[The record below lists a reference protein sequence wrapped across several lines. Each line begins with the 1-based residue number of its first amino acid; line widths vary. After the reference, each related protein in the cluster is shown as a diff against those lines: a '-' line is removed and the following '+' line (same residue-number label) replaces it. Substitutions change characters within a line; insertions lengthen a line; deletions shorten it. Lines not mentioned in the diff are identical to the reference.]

1 MTIKTIL
8 TLFLLPILTSS
19 IRCVNFY
26 GIETERK
33 APVCDWAHEPKW
45 YLQKLKDGFG
55 LDTVRLPYSR
65 DYVMGNDWK
74 KMDAIIQTC
83 NEMNIKVI
91 VDYHRTYQSHQG
103 KTPTEGITL
112 GQFLDTHLTVLNR
125 YHDKV
130 WGVSVFNEIQIRDGN
145 YTDQINHM
153 IVNAIESQFP
163 GRYRYFLGC
172 ADWGH
177 NCWNATLPTG
187 FENRSYID
195 IHQYKFTD
203 KAEERTTAF
212 PDRIPSANYF
222 VGEIGARTEEL
233 PWLRSYLGYL
243 ESRGI
248 NNVCFWTIAHST
260 DTGGLWKD
268 DCQSIEQEK
277 VDLLADFFNHT
288 KPECRRRMLRFSS

>member
-1 MTIKTIL
+1 MHKIL
-8 TLFLLPILTSS
+8 LFLLPALAWA

-26 GIETERK
+26 GLENERK
-33 APVCDWAHEPKW
+33 APVCDWVHEPRW
-45 YLQKLKDGFG
+45 YIQKLKDGFG

-65 DYVMGNDWK
+65 DYVMGGDWK

-83 NEMNIKVI
+83 NEMSIKVI

-112 GQFLDTHLTVLNR
+112 GQFLDTHLAVLNR
-125 YHDKV
+125 YHEKV
-130 WGVSVFNEIQIRDGN
+130 WGVSVFNEIQVKDGS

-153 IVNAIESQFP
+153 MVNAIESQFP
-163 GRYRYFLGC
+163 GKYNYFLGC

-177 NCWNATLPTG
+177 NCQNVTLPNG

-195 IHQYKFTD
+195 IHQYSFTD
-203 KAEERTTAF
+203 KPAERTTVF
-212 PDRIPSANYF
+212 PDRIPSVNYF
-222 VGEIGARTEEL
+222 VGEIGAKTEEL

-243 ESRGI
+243 EKRGI
-248 NNVCFWTIAHST
+248 SNICFWTIAHST

-268 DCQSIEQEK
+268 NCETIEQEK
-277 VDLLADFFNHT
+277 IDLLADFFNHT
-288 KPECRRRMLRFSS
+288 QPSCRRRMLRFK